1 MRPSRIAKKEQIY
14 PNTKMPSKRILFISN
29 GHGEDNH
36 TSHVIQTLRQL
47 SPSIEMAAMP
57 IVGEGTAYRSLDIPI
72 IGPTQTM
79 PSGGFFYMK
88 RLYLLKDFQ
97 SGLVGL
103 TWRQLQAVL
112 QYAPNCDL
120 IMATGDFV
128 SQTFA
133 YLTKRPFVSFI
144 SCLSALYEGRLRIN
158 PVLWHDL
165 NSARCLAVFTRDT
178 HTTFDLQRQGI
189 AKAKFGGIPAL
200 DRLVPAGKDLHLKP
214 NIPAIALLPG
224 SRMPEA
230 ARNFCLQLQLV
241 KEIAQVMPESGL
253 QFRAALVPKLMGE
266 LEEIAKSQGWQLSQ
280 GRLTYY
286 LPGSS
291 AKASLLVE
299 VRCYSDAFSDILYH
313 STLVIGMAGLAV
325 DLAVAIGKPIIQ
337 IPGEGPQF
345 TYQFA
350 EAQTRL
356 LGISAQTIGTGPA
369 TPETLKQ
376 AAQRV
381 VETLQ
386 DADYLAKCQKNGP
399 ERFGPPGASER
410 IARFLLNS
418 LGEIDSRRQEA
429 AGRGQ
434 KVSIV
439 RRL

>member
-1 MRPSRIAKKEQIY
+1 
-14 PNTKMPSKRILFISN
+14 MPSKRILFISN

-47 SPSIEMAAMP
+47 CPSLDMAAMP
-57 IVGEGTAYRSLDIPI
+57 IVGEGKAYRNLNIPI

-97 SGLVGL
+97 SGLIGL

-112 QYAPNCDL
+112 HYAPNCDL

-144 SCLSALYEGRLRIN
+144 SCLSALYEGQLRLN
-158 PVLWHDL
+158 PLLWHDL
-165 NSARCLAVFTRDT
+165 NSSRCLAVFTRDSYT
-178 HTTFDLQRQGI
+178 AYDLQRQGLT
-189 AKAKFGGIPAL
+189 KAQFGGIPAL
-200 DRLVPAGKDLHLKP
+200 DWLVPAGKDLHLKA
-214 NIPAIALLPG
+214 NGTAIALLPG

-230 ARNFCLQLQLV
+230 ARNFCLELQLV
-241 KEIAQVMPESGL
+241 IEIAKVMPESGL
-253 QFRAALVPKLMGE
+253 QFRAALIPDLME
-266 LEEIAKSQGWQLSQ
+266 QLDDIAKSQGWQHQQ
-280 GRLTYY
+280 GVLTYSP
-286 LPGSS
+286 PGSS
-291 AKASLLVE
+291 ADESPIVE
-299 VRCYSDAFSDILYH
+299 VRCYSNAFSDILCY

-325 DLAVAIGKPIIQ
+325 DLAVAIGKPIIM

-356 LGISAQTIGTGPA
+356 VGISGQIIGTKPA
-369 TPETLKQ
+369 TPEILKQ
-376 AAQRV
+376 AARRV

-386 DADYLAKCQKNGP
+386 DSDYLAKCKENGP

-410 IARFLLNS
+410 IARFLLTY
-418 LGEIDSRRQEA
+418 LGETEEKLPLLPNFNNEGKDNRM
-429 AGRGQ
+429 
-434 KVSIV
+434 
-439 RRL
+439 

>member
-1 MRPSRIAKKEQIY
+1 
-14 PNTKMPSKRILFISN
+14 MPSKRILFISN

-36 TSHVIQTLRQL
+36 TSHVIQTLREL
-47 SPSIEMAAMP
+47 CPSIEMAAMP
-57 IVGEGTAYRSLDIPI
+57 IVGEGKAYRNLDIPI

-112 QYAPNCDL
+112 KYAPNCDL
-120 IMATGDFV
+120 VMATGDFI

-144 SCLSALYEGRLRIN
+144 SCLSAIYEGRLRIN
-158 PVLWHDL
+158 PLLWHDL
-165 NSARCLAVFTRDT
+165 NSSRCLTVFTRDSYT
-178 HTTFDLQRQGI
+178 AADLQRQGI
-189 AKAKFGGIPAL
+189 AKAQFGGIPAL
-200 DRLVPAGKDLHLKP
+200 DRLVPTGKDLQLKP
-214 NIPAIALLPG
+214 DIPAIALLPG

-230 ARNFCLQLQLV
+230 SRNFCLQLQLV
-241 KEIAQVMPESGL
+241 VEIAKVMPESRF
-253 QFRAALVPKLMGE
+253 QFRAALVPSLMAE
-266 LEEIAKSQGWQLSQ
+266 LDDIAKSQGWQLNQ
-280 GRLTYY
+280 GVLTYS

-291 AKASLLVE
+291 AQESPLVE
-299 VRCYSDAFSDILYH
+299 VRCYSDAFSDIVYY
-313 STLVIGMAGLAV
+313 SNLVIGMAGLAV

-345 TYQFA
+345 TYAFA

-356 LGISAQTIGTGPA
+356 LGINAQTIGTGPA
-369 TPETLKQ
+369 TPDTLKQ
-376 AAQRV
+376 AARRT

-410 IARFLLNS
+410 IARFVLTS
-418 LGEIDSRRQEA
+418 LGEIE
-429 AGRGQ
+429 
-434 KVSIV
+434 
-439 RRL
+439 

>member
-1 MRPSRIAKKEQIY
+1 
-14 PNTKMPSKRILFISN
+14 MPSKRILFISN

-47 SPSIEMAAMP
+47 CPSIEMAAMP
-57 IVGEGTAYRSLDIPI
+57 IVGEGKAYRSLDIPI

-97 SGLVGL
+97 SGLIGL

-144 SCLSALYEGRLRIN
+144 SCLSALYEGRLRLN
-158 PVLWHDL
+158 PLLWHDL
-165 NSARCLAVFTRDT
+165 NSSRCLAIFTKDS
-178 HTTFDLQRQGI
+178 HTAYDLQRQGLT
-189 AKAKFGGIPAL
+189 KAQLAGIPAL
-200 DRLVPAGKDLHLKP
+200 DWLVPTGKDLHLKP
-214 NIPAIALLPG
+214 DERAIAILPG

-230 ARNFCLQLQLV
+230 ARNFCLLLQLV
-241 KEIAQVMPESGL
+241 VEIAKVMPESGL
-253 QFRAALVPKLMGE
+253 QFRAALIPSLMQQ
-266 LEEIAKSQGWQLSQ
+266 LDDIAKSQGWQLTQ
-280 GRLTYY
+280 GILTYSP
-286 LPGSS
+286 PGNSPDES
-291 AKASLLVE
+291 PLVE
-299 VRCYSDAFSDILYH
+299 VRCYSDAFSDILCY

-325 DLAVAIGKPIIQ
+325 EQAVAIGKPIIQ

-356 LGISAQTIGTGPA
+356 LGISAQTIGTKPA
-369 TPETLKQ
+369 TPAILKQ
-376 AAQRV
+376 AAKRV

-386 DADYLAKCQKNGP
+386 DSDYLAKCKENGP

-418 LGEIDSRRQEA
+418 LGETE
-429 AGRGQ
+429 
-434 KVSIV
+434 
-439 RRL
+439 

>member
-1 MRPSRIAKKEQIY
+1 
-14 PNTKMPSKRILFISN
+14 MPFKRILFISN

-47 SPSIEMAAMP
+47 CPSIEMAAMP
-57 IVGEGTAYRSLDIPI
+57 IVGEGKAYRSLDIPI
-72 IGPTQTM
+72 IGPTQIM

-97 SGLVGL
+97 SGLIGL
-103 TWRQLQAVL
+103 TWQQLQAVL

-120 IMATGDFV
+120 IMSTGDFV

-144 SCLSALYEGRLRIN
+144 SCLSALYEGRLRLN
-158 PVLWHDL
+158 PLLWNDL
-165 NSARCLAVFTRDT
+165 NSSRCLTVFTRDSYT
-178 HTTFDLQRQGI
+178 AFDLQRQGI
-189 AKAKFGGIPAL
+189 AKAQFGGIPAL

-214 NIPAIALLPG
+214 DVPTIALLPG

-241 KEIAQVMPESGL
+241 VEIAKVMPESGF
-253 QFRAALVPKLMGE
+253 QFRAALVPNLME
-266 LEEIAKSQGWQLSQ
+266 QLDDIAKSQGWQLNQ
-280 GRLTYY
+280 GILTYSP
-286 LPGSS
+286 LGSS
-291 AKASLLVE
+291 AEESPLVE
-299 VRCYSDAFSDILYH
+299 VRCYSDAFSDILC
-313 STLVIGMAGLAV
+313 SSNLVIGMAGLAV

-356 LGISAQTIGTGPA
+356 LGISAQTIGTKPA
-369 TPETLKQ
+369 TPEILKQ
-376 AAQRV
+376 AAKRV

-386 DADYLAKCQKNGP
+386 DSDYLAKCKENGP

-418 LGEIDSRRQEA
+418 LGETE
-429 AGRGQ
+429 
-434 KVSIV
+434 
-439 RRL
+439 

>member
-1 MRPSRIAKKEQIY
+1 MS
-14 PNTKMPSKRILFISN
+14 SKRILFISN

-36 TSHVIQTLRQL
+36 TSHVIQSLRQL
-47 SPSIEMAAMP
+47 CPSIEMAAMP
-57 IVGEGTAYRSLDIPI
+57 IVGEGKAYRSLDIPI

-97 SGLVGL
+97 SGLIGL

-144 SCLSALYEGRLRIN
+144 SCLSALYEGRLRLN
-158 PVLWHDL
+158 PLLWHDL
-165 NSARCLAVFTRDT
+165 NSSRCLAVFTKDS
-178 HTTFDLQRQGI
+178 HTAYDLQRQGLTKTQL
-189 AKAKFGGIPAL
+189 AGIPAL
-200 DRLVPAGKDLHLKP
+200 DWLVPTGKDLHLKP
-214 NIPAIALLPG
+214 DERAIAILPG

-230 ARNFCLQLQLV
+230 ARNFCLLLQLV
-241 KEIAQVMPESGL
+241 VEIAKVMPESGL
-253 QFRAALVPKLMGE
+253 QFRAALIPSLME
-266 LEEIAKSQGWQLSQ
+266 QLDDIAKSQGWQLTQ
-280 GRLTYY
+280 GILTYSP
-286 LPGSS
+286 PGSS
-291 AKASLLVE
+291 PDESPIVE
-299 VRCYSDAFSDILYH
+299 VRCYSDAFSDILCY

-325 DLAVAIGKPIIQ
+325 EQAVAIGKPIIQ

-356 LGISAQTIGTGPA
+356 LGISAQTIGTKPA
-369 TPETLKQ
+369 TPEILKQ
-376 AAQRV
+376 AAKRV

-386 DADYLAKCQKNGP
+386 DSDYLAKCKENGP

-418 LGEIDSRRQEA
+418 LGETE
-429 AGRGQ
+429 
-434 KVSIV
+434 
-439 RRL
+439 

>member
-1 MRPSRIAKKEQIY
+1 
-14 PNTKMPSKRILFISN
+14 MPSKRILFISN

-47 SPSIEMAAMP
+47 CPSIEMAAMP
-57 IVGEGTAYRSLDIPI
+57 IVGEGKAYRSLDIPI

-97 SGLVGL
+97 SGLIGL

-144 SCLSALYEGRLRIN
+144 SCLSALYEGRLRLN
-158 PVLWHDL
+158 PLLWHDL
-165 NSARCLAVFTRDT
+165 NSSRCLAVFTKDS
-178 HTTFDLQRQGI
+178 HTAYDLQRQGLTKTQL
-189 AKAKFGGIPAL
+189 AGIPAL
-200 DRLVPAGKDLHLKP
+200 DWLVPTGKDLHLKP
-214 NIPAIALLPG
+214 DDRAIAILPG

-230 ARNFCLQLQLV
+230 ARNFCLLLQLV
-241 KEIAQVMPESGL
+241 VEIAKVMPESGL
-253 QFRAALVPKLMGE
+253 QFRAALIPSLMQQ
-266 LEEIAKSQGWQLSQ
+266 LDDIAKSQGWQLTQ
-280 GRLTYY
+280 GILTYSP
-286 LPGSS
+286 PGNSPDES
-291 AKASLLVE
+291 PLVE
-299 VRCYSDAFSDILYH
+299 VRCYSDAFSDILCY

-325 DLAVAIGKPIIQ
+325 EQAVAIGKPIIQ

-356 LGISAQTIGTGPA
+356 LGISAQTIGTKPA
-369 TPETLKQ
+369 TPEILKQ
-376 AAQRV
+376 AAKRV

-386 DADYLAKCQKNGP
+386 DSDYLAKCKENGP

-418 LGEIDSRRQEA
+418 LGETE
-429 AGRGQ
+429 
-434 KVSIV
+434 
-439 RRL
+439 

>member
-1 MRPSRIAKKEQIY
+1 MS
-14 PNTKMPSKRILFISN
+14 SKRILFISN

-47 SPSIEMAAMP
+47 CPSLQMAAMP
-57 IVGEGTAYRSLDIPI
+57 IVGEGKAYRNLDIPI

-97 SGLVGL
+97 SGLIGL

-144 SCLSALYEGRLRIN
+144 SCLSALYEGRLPIN
-158 PVLWHDL
+158 PLLWHDL
-165 NSARCLAVFTRDT
+165 NSSRCLAVFTRDSYT
-178 HTTFDLQRQGI
+178 ASDLQRQGI
-189 AKAKFGGIPAL
+189 AKARFGGIPAL
-200 DRLVPAGKDLHLKP
+200 DRLVPAGKDLHLKQD
-214 NIPAIALLPG
+214 IPMIALLPG

-241 KEIAQVMPESGL
+241 VEIAKVMPESGF
-253 QFRAALVPKLMGE
+253 QFRAALVPNLME
-266 LEEIAKSQGWQLSQ
+266 QLDYIAKSQGWQLSE
-280 GRLTYY
+280 GVLTYSP
-286 LPGSS
+286 PGSS
-291 AKASLLVE
+291 AEKSPLVE
-299 VRCYSDAFSDILYH
+299 VRCYSDAFNDIVYY
-313 STLVIGMAGLAV
+313 SNLVIGMAGLAV

-376 AAQRV
+376 AAPRV

-386 DADYLAKCQKNGP
+386 DADYLAKCQQNGP

-410 IARFLLNS
+410 IAHFLLTS
-418 LGEIDSRRQEA
+418 LGET
-429 AGRGQ
+429 
-434 KVSIV
+434 
-439 RRL
+439 

>member
-1 MRPSRIAKKEQIY
+1 
-14 PNTKMPSKRILFISN
+14 MPSKRILFISN

-36 TSHVIQTLRQL
+36 TSHVIQTLCQL
-47 SPSIEMAAMP
+47 CPSLDMAAMP
-57 IVGEGTAYRSLDIPI
+57 IVGEGKAYRSLNIPI
-72 IGPTQTM
+72 IGPTQRM

-97 SGLVGL
+97 SGLIGL

-112 QYAPNCDL
+112 DYAPNCDL

-144 SCLSALYEGRLRIN
+144 SCLSALYEGRLRLN
-158 PVLWHDL
+158 PLLWHDL
-165 NSARCLAVFTRDT
+165 NSSRCLAVFTRDSYT
-178 HTTFDLQRQGI
+178 AYDLQRQSLT
-189 AKAKFGGIPAL
+189 KAQFGGIPAL
-200 DRLVPAGKDLHLKP
+200 DRLVPAGKDLHLKA
-214 NIPAIALLPG
+214 NGTAIALLPG

-241 KEIAQVMPESGL
+241 VEIAKVMPKSGL
-253 QFRAALVPKLMGE
+253 QFRAALVSDLME
-266 LEEIAKSQGWQLSQ
+266 QLDYIAKSQGWQHQQ
-280 GRLTYY
+280 GVLTYSP
-286 LPGSS
+286 PGSS
-291 AKASLLVE
+291 ADESPIVE
-299 VRCYSDAFSDILYH
+299 VRCYSDAFSDIVCY

-356 LGISAQTIGTGPA
+356 LGISAQTIGTKPA
-369 TPETLKQ
+369 TPEILKQ

-386 DADYLAKCQKNGP
+386 DSDYLAKCKENGP

-410 IARFLLNS
+410 IARLLLTY
-418 LGEIDSRRQEA
+418 LGETEDKLLLLPNFNNEGKDNRM
-429 AGRGQ
+429 
-434 KVSIV
+434 
-439 RRL
+439 